1 MNVSQ
6 IIDILEKR
14 IAYLQTLKTGAY
26 AEGNLDAYNQYDM
39 ELAETQTTID
49 TLKPHVE

>member
-6 IIDILEKR
+6 IIEILEKR
-14 IAYLQTLKTGAY
+14 VAYLQSLKAAAY

-39 ELAETQTTID
+39 DLTETQTTID
-49 TLKPHVE
+49 TLKPHV

>member
-1 MNVSQ
+1 MNVLQ

-26 AEGNLDAYNQYDM
+26 AEGNLELYNKYDL
-39 ELAETQTTID
+39 EISETESSLAI
-49 TLKPHVE
+49 LKPHV

>member
-14 IAYLQTLKTGAY
+14 VVYLQTLKTAAY
-26 AEGNLDAYNQYDM
+26 AEGNLDAYNQC
-39 ELAETQTTID
+39 ELDIIETEASLALLRSHI
-49 TLKPHVE
+49 